1 LNFKAVLFRKIKW
14 GFLYLCPLSKHPKI
28 SRMTKQEIL
37 NNFDPNQPGL
47 SDATLYGLPFSAEMS
62 EIIIVPAPWEVTV
75 SYGSGASEGVE
86 AVFDASFQVDLLQ
99 QEFPEL
105 WKLGIYLDQ
114 DIPDWKSQSDKLKAM
129 AQPIIE
135 ALENGEEVAENEK
148 LLTDLSTINHNCS
161 KFNEEVKERVLH
173 WMNQNKLVGFL
184 GGDHST
190 PLGYYQ
196 ALATKHENFGI
207 LHLDAH
213 MDLRNAYE
221 GFTYSHASIMY
232 NALQIPQLGK
242 LVQVGIR
249 DFCEQEVEVVKAS
262 NQKVR
267 VFTDNDLKAMEFGKQ
282 SWEEICTLIINE
294 LPQKVHISFDIDG
307 LYQWYCPNTGTPVP
321 GGLAYEKATYLLS
334 KLVEA
339 DKTIIGFDLVEVAP
353 GETDW
358 DGNVGARLLFH
369 LCGVLAKSQGLKVGE
384 RIDFSNL

>member
-1 LNFKAVLFRKIKW
+1 
-14 GFLYLCPLSKHPKI
+14 
-28 SRMTKQEIL
+28 MTKQDIL

-47 SDATLYGLPFSAEMS
+47 SDATIYGLPFPAELS
-62 EIIIVPAPWEVTV
+62 DIIIVPAPWEVTV
-75 SYGSGASEGVE
+75 SYGSGASEGVD
-86 AVFDASFQVDLLQ
+86 AVFDASFQVDLYQ

-114 DIPDWKSQSDKLKAM
+114 DIPDWKSKSDELKAL

-135 ALENGEEVAENEK
+135 ALENGENIAENAK
-148 LLTDLSTINHNCS
+148 LQSDLNTINEACA
-161 KFNEEVKERVLH
+161 KFNGEVKERVMH
-173 WMNQNKLVGFL
+173 WMNQNKLVALL

-196 ALATKHENFGI
+196 ALATKHDDFGI

-232 NALQIPQLGK
+232 NALQIPQLRK

-249 DFCEQEVEVVKAS
+249 DFCEQEVDVVKSS

-267 VFTDNDLKAMEFGKQ
+267 VFTDSDLNLMEFGGQ
-282 SWEEICTLIINE
+282 NWEDICTIIINE
-294 LPQKVHISFDIDG
+294 LPKKVHISFDIDG

-334 KLVEA
+334 KLIEFE
-339 DKTIIGFDLVEVAP
+339 KEIIGFDLVEVAP

-369 LCGVLAKSQGLKVGE
+369 LCGVYAKSHGLNVGQ
-384 RIDFSNL
+384 RVDFSNI